1 MDMAV
6 FVIDTEEID
15 KGTLEEGFPDWR
27 ALREIRQEVDNET
40 IARLE
45 PRQPGTGAV
54 YEEVDMNGETEMP
67 KVRKACHGYP
77 HGIPE
82 ASGGTDQVPELQSY
96 CYGVLGTK
104 E

>member
-1 MDMAV
+1 M
-6 FVIDTEEID
+6 
-15 KGTLEEGFPDWR
+15 EEGFPDGR

-45 PRQPGTGAV
+45 PRQLGTGAV

-67 KVRKACHGYP
+67 KVRKAYYGYP

-82 ASGGTDQVPELQSY
+82 ASGGTDQVHYHTEKKVDRVEIMFENFDVFCVDKIL
-96 CYGVLGTK
+96 T
-104 E
+104 

>member
-40 IARLE
+40 IVRLE
-45 PRQPGTGAV
+45 LWQSG
-54 YEEVDMNGETEMP
+54 NGR
-67 KVRKACHGYP
+67 VG
-77 HGIPE
+77 
-82 ASGGTDQVPELQSY
+82 
-96 CYGVLGTK
+96 
-104 E
+104 

>member
-1 MDMAV
+1 MVWLGFLRRAGSCGGLLLKDMAV

-15 KGTLEEGFPDWR
+15 KGTLEEGFPDGR

-67 KVRKACHGYP
+67 KVRKTYHG
-77 HGIPE
+77 
-82 ASGGTDQVPELQSY
+82 
-96 CYGVLGTK
+96 
-104 E
+104 